1 MDGSYA
7 PQGVPGQ
14 LRGPGKTV
22 SKTKQNTILHSPAST
37 PKRSCFYFRKH
48 LLKKNDRFLLE
59 ASIRWWDL
67 VVGSGLSQEQ
77 TLI

>member
-1 MDGSYA
+1 MFLF
-7 PQGVPGQ
+7 Q
-14 LRGPGKTV
+14 KT
-22 SKTKQNTILHSPAST
+22 SAE
-37 PKRSCFYFRKH
+37 
-48 LLKKNDRFLLE
+48 KNDRFLLE